1 MVESAVV
8 IAIKLSIPQ
17 AIIGLTILAA
27 GTSIPDLISSMIVA
41 KK

>member
-8 IAIKLSIPQ
+8 VAMKFGIPQ
-17 AIIGLTILAA
+17 AIVGLTILAV
-27 GTSIPDLISSMIVA
+27 GTSIPDLISSIIVA